1 MNKNTVANRDDL
13 ENTWLLRKDEEV
25 YERNSQLVSDFFD
38 QSVAFDENEV
48 LADES
53 RYLEQLPLDD
63 LIIADKTGNQEAP
76 LSPQLFDD
84 QT

>member
-38 QSVAFDENEV
+38 QSFVFDEKEA

-63 LIIADKTGNQEAP
+63 LIIADKTETQEAP

>member
-13 ENTWLLRKDEEV
+13 ENTWLLRKDEDV

-38 QSVAFDENEV
+38 QSVDFDEKEL

-53 RYLEQLPLDD
+53 KYLEQLPLDD
-63 LIIADKTGNQEAP
+63 LSIADKTETPEAP